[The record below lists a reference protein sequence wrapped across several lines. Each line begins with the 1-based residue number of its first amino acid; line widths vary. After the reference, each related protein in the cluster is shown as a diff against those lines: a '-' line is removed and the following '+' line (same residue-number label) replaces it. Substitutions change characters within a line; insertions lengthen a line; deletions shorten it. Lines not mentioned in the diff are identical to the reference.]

1 MSRKEEYEQKAEE
14 LITPIV
20 EANGFELVDVEYV
33 KEGSNWYDCRTT
45 ADLILDEASSIRLKI
60 KKTGEK
66 LTVFE
71 NISLDA
77 FPKRPNKT
85 TRVRLILT
93 FTSEHTAMV
102 RVQDLGF
109 GEFFPSSGIVVKKE
123 IKID

>member
-1 MSRKEEYEQKAEE
+1 MSRREEYEMKTAA

-20 EANGFELVDVEYV
+20 DEKGFELVDVEYV

>member
-1 MSRKEEYEQKAEE
+1 MSKREIYEQKTEEILNPIMEE
-14 LITPIV
+14 L
-20 EANGFELVDVEYV
+20 EFELVDVEYV

>member
-1 MSRKEEYEQKAEE
+1 MSRREEYEAK
-14 LITPIV
+14 T
-20 EANGFELVDVEYV
+20 EALLQPMVDERGFELVDVEYV

>member
-1 MSRKEEYEQKAEE
+1 MSRREEYEMKTEA

-20 EANGFELVDVEYV
+20 DEKGFELVDVEYV

>member
-1 MSRKEEYEQKAEE
+1 MKKREQYEQETE
-14 LITPIV
+14 RLLIPII
-20 EANGFELVDVEYV
+20 EAHQFELVDVEYV
-33 KEGSNWYDCRTT
+33 KEGSNWYACRTT